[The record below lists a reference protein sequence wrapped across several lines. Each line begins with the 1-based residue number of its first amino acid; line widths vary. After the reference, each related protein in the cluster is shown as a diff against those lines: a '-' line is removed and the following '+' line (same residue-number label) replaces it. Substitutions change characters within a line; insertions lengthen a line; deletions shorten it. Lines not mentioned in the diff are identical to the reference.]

1 MSGWLKTRINIG
13 FLVNPFYLY
22 CISFSLAIIVYLW
35 GWCDIFP
42 ELSAGLLLFFSITFL
57 VFLFAGYKFGKKNF
71 NFVFYPGFSL
81 YFNDILFSLI
91 IFLALTNVLY
101 MGYLPVLDHSH
112 NYREF
117 GMPVIDPVFNTL
129 SIFFS
134 VFFLQTFIERKKK
147 RFLIYVFI
155 IILIHTLLY
164 RRSSVIWIVTSS
176 IFLLFTYKK
185 SISLFV
191 ILVAIICLPVLS
203 YCFGAYGNVRSNLSK
218 SFVINGLGA
227 SEKFINYDISHN
239 HYMTYLYISS
249 PLANL
254 QENIDKGNR
263 AVENTDFKEF
273 LFYSLI
279 PESFTLRLEK
289 RLELSPPV
297 CYLITP
303 ELIAGSFLM
312 VAFYTLG
319 WTGMIIMFLYLL
331 LFILVSLVLIRK
343 WGTFSS
349 VTISLL
355 SAAVSMLI
363 FSNFLN
369 RMDVILMLFVYPVLF
384 HFIYTMRGNFP
395 ALKKTQESNG
405 GN

>member
-1 MSGWLKTRINIG
+1 
-13 FLVNPFYLY
+13 
-22 CISFSLAIIVYLW
+22 
-35 GWCDIFP
+35 
-42 ELSAGLLLFFSITFL
+42 
-57 VFLFAGYKFGKKNF
+57 
-71 NFVFYPGFSL
+71 
-81 YFNDILFSLI
+81 
-91 IFLALTNVLY
+91 

-134 VFFLQTFIERKKK
+134 VFFLQSFIERKKK

-155 IILIHTLLY
+155 IVLIHILLY

-176 IFLLFTYKK
+176 IFLLLTYKK

-191 ILVAIICLPVLS
+191 IIASIICLPILS
-203 YCFGAYGNVRSNLSK
+203 YCFGVYGNVRSNLSK

-227 SEKFINYDISHN
+227 SEKFKNSNISHN
-239 HYMTYLYISS
+239 HYMTYLYLSS

-254 QENIDKGNR
+254 QENIDKVHS
-263 AVENTDFKEF
+263 AVEMADFKEF
-273 LFYSLI
+273 FFYSLI
-279 PESFTLRLEK
+279 PESFTLRIEK
-289 RLELSPPV
+289 RLDLSPPV

-312 VAFYTLG
+312 VAYYTLG

-331 LFILVSLVLIRK
+331 LFILVGLVLIRK
-343 WGTFSS
+343 WRTFSS

-369 RMDVILMLFVYPVLF
+369 RLDVILMLFVYPVLF
-384 HFIYTMRGNFP
+384 HFIYTINSKFQV
-395 ALKKTQESNG
+395 LKKIQESNG
-405 GN
+405 SN